1 LSVDVR
7 IRPTLARAGLAGAAL
22 AVVAFASGSLIL
34 YETAGALTAIGALSA
49 TFTAALAAG
58 LWAGA
63 PGARRDTPPT
73 LRWIA
78 AGGAVGFAGLFA
90 TVWTLYGGERFGIPG
105 RAIALLFLVGVP
117 VYTVGFLFP
126 GLAAWAEGE
135 DDGDEGDPGDA
146 PSFGGTGA
154 VALAALAGFAVGA
167 ALAGIVLLPAVRPGL
182 LLLATGAVLT
192 FPFLFPREGR
202 GGATEERLLH
212 AEESPFG
219 TVRVTETTYPGQRQP
234 ELRLYVNEEI
244 ESGEL
249 ARSGAPTFAYIAAAE
264 RWLDEV
270 TPRGAA
276 FLFLG
281 GGAYTLP
288 RRVAEKDPSARI
300 TVVELDPAVT
310 RAAYRFFG
318 MQPEHGI
325 RSLHG
330 DARRVAETLPSGA
343 WDRIF
348 VDVYDG
354 SEAVPYHLLTVEA
367 LTMLR
372 GLLAEGGMLLV
383 NVIGVAD
390 GEGATRLWST
400 VRTAAEVFPAA
411 GLYVH
416 LGRDFPERQNFLL
429 ALSAS
434 PGPRLPGRAGTFEP
448 WPAEEWPAPEG
459 VGIYRDL
466 QPPDAENAAPRQAG
480 RGASQTAGEG

>member
-1 LSVDVR
+1 M
-7 IRPTLARAGLAGAAL
+7 RPTVARAALAGAAL

-34 YETAGALTAIGALSA
+34 YEAAGALTAIGALAA

-63 PGARRDTPPT
+63 PGATRDAPPT
-73 LRWIA
+73 MRWIA
-78 AGGAVGFAGLFA
+78 SGAAVGFAGLFA
-90 TVWTLYGGERFGIPG
+90 TVWTLYGGERFGVPG
-105 RAIALLFLVGVP
+105 RAVALLFLVGVP

-126 GLAAWAEGE
+126 GLAAWATPR
-135 DDGDEGDPGDA
+135 DDDADGGDA
-146 PSFGGTGA
+146 GAALFGGTGS

-167 ALAGIVLLPAVRPGL
+167 AAAGIVLLPAVRPGL

-192 FPFLFPREGR
+192 FPFLFPREK
-202 GGATEERLLH
+202 GGEETEERLLY

-219 TVRVTETTYPGQRQP
+219 TVRVTETAYPGQRQP
-234 ELRLYVNEEI
+234 EVRLYVNEEI

-249 ARSGAPTFAYIAAAE
+249 ARSGAPTFAYVAAAE
-264 RWLDEV
+264 RWLDDV
-270 TPRGAA
+270 TPRGSAY
-276 FLFLG
+276 LFLG

-318 MQPEHGI
+318 LRPEHGI
-325 RSLHG
+325 RSHHG
-330 DARRVAETLPSGA
+330 DARRVAETLPAGA
-343 WDRIF
+343 WDRVF

-367 LTMLR
+367 LGMLR
-372 GLLAEGGMLLV
+372 DRLADGGMLLV
-383 NVIGVAD
+383 NVIGVAA

-400 VRTAAEVFPAA
+400 VRTAAEVFPGV

-416 LGRDFPERQNFLL
+416 LARDFPERQNFLL
-429 ALSAS
+429 ALSPDPAARF
-434 PGPRLPGRAGTFEP
+434 PARAGTFEP
-448 WPAEEWPAPEG
+448 WPAGEWPAPEG

-466 QPPDAENAAPRQAG
+466 QPPDSRSAAPRG
-480 RGASQTAGEG
+480 VERGAPEPSREG